1 MEAHRAIR
9 MAAHELLHQRV
20 FAAAHVVGGFIP
32 MLAVTVAYVACA
44 RWLKIERA

>member
-1 MEAHRAIR
+1 
-9 MAAHELLHQRV
+9 MAAALSIIL
-20 FAAAHVVGGFIP
+20 